1 MSPLILNRK
10 DKCHWKVFPLTVLI
24 FLSEVSLSTLLLNVL
39 LYAAFKE
46 RISGV
51 RTAVDHREFSSHLTT
66 TSLNGCRL
74 LLKPTHSSHSR
85 LLLLSGV
92 YFLARWL
99 LNGAHI
105 IIYGGWRQS
114 IPRGHHKFVVFLN
127 ALSLSL
133 SFLKNVCLSTRHF
146 ANHAK

>member
-1 MSPLILNRK
+1 MFFKMSPLILNRK

-24 FLSEVSLSTLLLNVL
+24 FLSEVPLSTFLLNVL

-46 RISGV
+46 RIFWV
-51 RTAVDHREFSSHLTT
+51 RTAVDQFSSHLTT

-74 LLKPTHSSHSR
+74 LLNPTHSSHSR

-127 ALSLSL
+127 ALSLYL
-133 SFLKNVCLSTRHF
+133 QEGMLINMSFRKPC
-146 ANHAK
+146 